1 MRDEETGLTHN
12 GIRFAMLLT
21 NRTRPRVHTL
31 AGARVGILT
40 RHGAAVEGRFMNGS
54 RTTKTTSRTTL
65 VAAFADRLAAERAV
79 DDLERA
85 GFKSDQIGFAIRGK
99 DEVRGGMITD
109 ASGTKD
115 GKGAAA
121 GAVAGGVT
129 GAVLAAAASLLL
141 PGVGPV
147 VAGGILTMA
156 FGGAVA
162 GTAVGGILGA
172 MKGLEVSEEEA
183 KFYDSEFQSGRALVA
198 VKPGLRAA
206 DAAAVLRK
214 HGGYDL
220 ESRRR
225 SPVPTEGVFSQP

>member
-1 MRDEETGLTHN
+1 
-12 GIRFAMLLT
+12 
-21 NRTRPRVHTL
+21 
-31 AGARVGILT
+31 
-40 RHGAAVEGRFMNGS
+40 
-54 RTTKTTSRTTL
+54 
-65 VAAFADRLAAERAV
+65 
-79 DDLERA
+79 
-85 GFKSDQIGFAIRGK
+85 
-99 DEVRGGMITD
+99 MITD
-109 ASGTKD
+109 ATGTKD
-115 GKGAAA
+115 GKGAVT
-121 GAVAGGVT
+121 GAVTGGVT

-162 GTAVGGILGA
+162 GTAVGGLLGA

-183 KFYDSEFQSGRALVA
+183 KFYDTEFQSGRAIVA

-220 ESRRR
+220 ETRRGT
-225 SPVPTEGVFSQP
+225 PVPTEGVFSQP

>member
-1 MRDEETGLTHN
+1 
-12 GIRFAMLLT
+12 
-21 NRTRPRVHTL
+21 
-31 AGARVGILT
+31 
-40 RHGAAVEGRFMNGS
+40 MNGS
-54 RTTKTTSRTTL
+54 RTPRSTL
-65 VAAFADRLAAERAV
+65 VAAFADRTAAERAV

-85 GFKSDQIGFAIRGK
+85 GFKDDQIGFAIRGK

-109 ASGTKD
+109 ATGTKD
-115 GKGAAA
+115 GKGAVT
-121 GAVAGGVT
+121 GAVTGGVT

-156 FGGAVA
+156 LGGAVA

-172 MKGLEVSEEEA
+172 MLGLEISEEEA
-183 KFYDSEFQSGRALVA
+183 KFYETEFQSGRAIVA

-206 DAAAVLRK
+206 DAAAILRK

-220 ESRRR
+220 ETRQRT
-225 SPVPTEGVFSQP
+225 PVPTEGVFSQP

>member
-1 MRDEETGLTHN
+1 
-12 GIRFAMLLT
+12 
-21 NRTRPRVHTL
+21 
-31 AGARVGILT
+31 
-40 RHGAAVEGRFMNGS
+40 MNGS
-54 RTTKTTSRTTL
+54 RTPSTTL
-65 VAAFADRLAAERAV
+65 VAAFEDPLAAERAV

-85 GFKSDQIGFAIRGK
+85 GFKPDEFGFVIRGR

-109 ASGTKD
+109 ATGTKD
-115 GKGAAA
+115 AKGAMA
-121 GAVAGGVT
+121 GAATGGVT

-156 FGGAVA
+156 LGGAVA

-183 KFYDSEFQSGRALVA
+183 KFYDQEFQSGRAIVA

-220 ESRRR
+220 QARRR
-225 SPVPTEGVFSQP
+225 SPIPTEGILSEP